1 VRLYSDYVL
10 CVDLPPMST
19 SHSRAR
25 GKAVLDQVPPVS
37 YMLQCLSA
45 APENKNRLHS
55 VYY

>member
-1 VRLYSDYVL
+1 MHLYSDYVL